1 MAILVHIPPP
11 LRPYAEGT
19 DKISLA
25 PAEAATISQALKAL
39 VSKHPGLNDRMYT
52 NGPLRPFVNVY
63 LNNEDV
69 RFLDGEFNA
78 PLKDGDDV
86 AIIPAVGGG

>member
-1 MAILVHIPPP
+1 
-11 LRPYAEGT
+11 
-19 DKISLA
+19 
-25 PAEAATISQALKAL
+25 
-39 VSKHPGLNDRMYT
+39 MYT
-52 NGPLRPFVNVY
+52 NGQLRPFVNVY

>member
-1 MAILVHIPPP
+1 MAIVLNIPPP

-19 DKISLA
+19 DKILLDPSEA
-25 PAEAATISQALKAL
+25 PTIRKAIETL
-39 VSKHPGLNDRMYT
+39 VIRHPGLNDRMFS
-52 NGPLRPFVNVY
+52 GGQLRPFVNVY

-69 RFLDGEFNA
+69 RFLDNEFDA
-78 PLKDGDDV
+78 ALKDGDDV

>member
-1 MAILVHIPPP
+1 MAITVHIPPP

-19 DKISLA
+19 DKIA
-25 PAEAATISQALKAL
+25 ITPADAGTVGQALKVL
-39 VSKHPGLNDRMYT
+39 VTKHPGLNDRMYT
-52 NGPLRPFVNVY
+52 NGQLRPFVNVY

-69 RFLDGEFNA
+69 RFLDGEFEA
-78 PLKDGDDV
+78 PIKDGDDV

>member
-1 MAILVHIPPP
+1 MAITVNIPPP

-25 PAEAATISQALKAL
+25 PTDATTVAQALKVL
-39 VSKHPGLNDRMYT
+39 VTRHPGLNDRMYT
-52 NGPLRPFVNVY
+52 NGQLRPFVNVY

-69 RFLDGEFNA
+69 RFLDGEFDA
-78 PLKDGDDV
+78 PIKDGDDV

>member
-1 MAILVHIPPP
+1 MAITVHIPPP

-19 DKISLA
+19 DKIALTPSDA
-25 PAEAATISQALKAL
+25 STVAQALKAL
-39 VSKHPGLNDRMYT
+39 VSKHPGLNDRMYA
-52 NGPLRPFVNVY
+52 NGQLRPFVNVY

-69 RFLDGEFNA
+69 RFLDGEFEA
-78 PLKDGDDV
+78 PIKDGDDV